1 MVAFSETTILN
12 DNLTEQRVVQR
23 VQVSRSWLTRQ
34 QDKIRTTGHDW
45 LSVYVVASRHDL
57 ERVMNQEIKSQS
69 SVELCGHSPVSSP
82 QVLSP
87 LVPAVQNTRVTATGA
102 TIGA

>member
-57 ERVMNQEIKSQS
+57 ERVMSEKQYSLSGSRYGAGVKTN
-69 SVELCGHSPVSSP
+69 LPAATCG
-82 QVLSP
+82 
-87 LVPAVQNTRVTATGA
+87 AC
-102 TIGA
+102 